1 MTSHDIYPLAQ
12 RLQALI
18 PEPLRRWTGVPGDPE
33 ARDRLA
39 NTLLMEL
46 TLVPGAPI
54 AEEDLEA
61 FSLAVVISEALA
73 GFVTMWGC
81 RYGNLDE
88 DVDRA
93 QAALVTALGVRC
105 TNRASIPWRWAYRLT
120 VAAVAHL
127 IGWVMIL
134 EVPDITPLKDC
145 LVDSD
150 GVGLEYL
157 PP

>member
-1 MTSHDIYPLAQ
+1 MRSHDIYPLAK
-12 RLQALI
+12 RLHALI

-93 QAALVTALGVRC
+93 QAALVTALGGTVHEPGVYTLAEGTR
-105 TNRASIPWRWAYRLT
+105 IT
-120 VAAVAHL
+120 VAAIAHL

-134 EVPDITPLKDC
+134 EVPEPEEGSRDR
-145 LVDSD
+145 
-150 GVGLEYL
+150 G
-157 PP
+157 